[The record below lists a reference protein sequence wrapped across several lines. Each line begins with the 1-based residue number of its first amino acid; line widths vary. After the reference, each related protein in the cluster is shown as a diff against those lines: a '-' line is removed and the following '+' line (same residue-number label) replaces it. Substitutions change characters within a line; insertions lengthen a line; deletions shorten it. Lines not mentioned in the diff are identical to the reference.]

1 MKKGYLYIL
10 ITTIFF
16 STMEIMLKITA
27 GGFHPLQIT
36 VLRFS
41 IGALVLLPFALRHL
55 KRKNCRLNSGDLL
68 YLAFTGFCCVVIS
81 MVLYQMAVIYSDA
94 SIVAILFS
102 CNPVFVMILAALI
115 LKEKVYK
122 YSIVS
127 ILVSLTGM
135 MVTIDPFHAKGSAT
149 GTILSVLAAITFAL
163 YSVMGKK
170 HGARY
175 GSVVTTCFSFIFG
188 AVELFILVLLTKT
201 AWFGGFLTNVGLG
214 VFSNTPIFAGITP
227 DLLPNLLYIGVGVT
241 GLGFAFYFMAMEET
255 SAITASLVFFI
266 KPALAPVLAFLILQE
281 PLTSTKI
288 AGIVLILIG
297 SMITFI
303 PGWKRQKAAAGLA
316 AVSKDTVTEEIVS
329 EEAAE
334 EVISKSI

>member
-1 MKKGYLYIL
+1 MKKGYLFIL
-10 ITTIFF
+10 ITAIFF

-27 GGFHPLQIT
+27 GAFHPLQIT

-55 KRKNCRLNSGDLL
+55 KKKNCRLNAKDLI
-68 YLAFTGFCCVVIS
+68 YLSYTGFCCVVIS

-102 CNPVFVMILAALI
+102 CNPVFVMILAALL
-115 LKEKVYK
+115 LKEKVYN

-127 ILVSLTGM
+127 IIVSILGM
-135 MVTIDPFHAKGSAT
+135 VVIIDPFHAKGSAT
-149 GTILSVLAAITFAL
+149 GTILTILAAITFAL
-163 YSVMGKK
+163 YSVLGKK

-188 AVELFILVLLTKT
+188 AAELFALVLLTKT
-201 AWFGGFLTNVGLG
+201 TWFSQILTDVGLG
-214 VFSNTPIFAGITP
+214 VFANTPIFKGITP
-227 DLLPNLLYIGVGVT
+227 ELLPSLLYIGVGVT
-241 GLGFAFYFMAMEET
+241 GLGFAFYFMAMEAT

-266 KPALAPVLAFLILQE
+266 KPALAPILAFIILHE
-281 PLTSTKI
+281 PLTSTKV

-303 PGWKRQKAAAGLA
+303 PSWKRQKAALA
-316 AVSKDTVTEEIVS
+316 EQTE
-329 EEAAE
+329 
-334 EVISKSI
+334 SILEKTHEKVRND

>member
-55 KRKNCRLNSGDLL
+55 KRKNCRLNSKDLL
-68 YLAFTGFCCVVIS
+68 YLAITGFCCVAIS
-81 MVLYQMAVIYSDA
+81 MVVYQMAVLYSDA

-102 CNPVFVMILAALI
+102 CNPVFVMILAALV

-170 HGARY
+170 HSARY
-175 GSVVTTCFSFIFG
+175 GSVVMTCFSFIFG
-188 AVELFILVLLTKT
+188 AAELFVLVLLTKT
-201 AWFGGFLTNVGLG
+201 AWFGGFLTDIGLG
-214 VFSNTPIFAGITP
+214 IFANTPIFAGITV
-227 DLLPNLLYIGVGVT
+227 DLLPSLLYIGVGVT
-241 GLGFAFYFMAMEET
+241 GLGFAFYFMAMEAT
-255 SAITASLVFFI
+255 SAITTSLVFFI

-303 PGWKRQKAAAGLA
+303 PGWKRQKAAVLEVVSREA
-316 AVSKDTVTEEIVS
+316 AAQEAAS
-329 EEAAE
+329 EETAE
-334 EVISKSI
+334 KVLPE

>member
-55 KRKNCRLNSGDLL
+55 KKKNCRLNSKDLS
-68 YLAFTGFCCVVIS
+68 YLALTGFCCVVIS
-81 MVLYQMAVIYSDA
+81 MVVYQMAVLYSDA
-94 SIVAILFS
+94 SVVAIVFS

-122 YSIVS
+122 YSIIS
-127 ILVSLTGM
+127 ILVSLAGM
-135 MVTIDPFHAKGSAT
+135 LVTIDPFHAKGSAT
-149 GTILSVLAAITFAL
+149 GTVLSVLAAITFAL

-188 AVELFILVLLTKT
+188 AAELLVLVLLTKT
-201 AWFGGFLTNVGLG
+201 AWFGGFLTDIGLG
-214 VFSNTPIFAGITP
+214 VFANTPIFTGITA
-227 DLLPNLLYIGVGVT
+227 DLLPSLLYIGVGVT

-266 KPALAPVLAFLILQE
+266 KPALAPILAFLILQE

-288 AGIVLILIG
+288 AGIALILIG

-303 PGWKRQKAAAGLA
+303 PGWKRQKAAAVPA
-316 AVSKDTVTEEIVS
+316 AVPK
-329 EEAAE
+329 EAAAQE
-334 EVISKSI
+334 AAPAEIAEQVIPE

>member
-10 ITTIFF
+10 ITSIFF

-41 IGALVLLPFALRHL
+41 IGALVLSPFALRHL
-55 KRKNCRLNSGDLL
+55 KKNNCQLNVRDLC

-102 CNPVFVMILAALI
+102 CNPVFVMILAALL

-127 ILVSLTGM
+127 IIVSILGM
-135 MVTIDPFHAKGSAT
+135 AVTIDPFHAKGSAT
-149 GTILSVLAAITFAL
+149 GTILTILAAITFAL
-163 YSVMGKK
+163 YSVLGKK

-188 AVELFILVLLTKT
+188 AAELLILVLLTKT
-201 AWFGGFLTNVGLG
+201 AWFGGILTNAGLG
-214 VFSNTPIFAGITP
+214 LFANTPIFKGITP
-227 DLLPNLLYIGVGVT
+227 ELLPSLLYIGVGVT
-241 GLGFAFYFMAMEET
+241 GLGFAFYFMAMEAT
-255 SAITASLVFFI
+255 SAITTSLVFFI
-266 KPALAPVLAFLILQE
+266 KPALAPILAFIILHE

-288 AGIVLILIG
+288 TGIILILIG

-303 PGWKRQKAAAGLA
+303 PSWKRQKAALA
-316 AVSKDTVTEEIVS
+316 AQ
-329 EEAAE
+329 AE
-334 EVISKSI
+334 SILEKEDNKALKN

>member
-10 ITTIFF
+10 ITTILF

-27 GGFHPLQIT
+27 GGFRPLQIT

-41 IGALVLLPFALRHL
+41 IGALVLLPFALRQL
-55 KRKNCRLNSGDLL
+55 KRKNCRLSSRDLL
-68 YLAFTGFCCVVIS
+68 YLALTGFGCVVIS
-81 MVLYQMAVIYSDA
+81 MVVYQMAVLYSDA
-94 SIVAILFS
+94 SVVAIVFS

-115 LKEKVYK
+115 LKEKVYR

-127 ILVSLTGM
+127 ILVSLAGM
-135 MVTIDPFHAKGSAT
+135 VVTIDPFHAKGSAT
-149 GTILSVLAAITFAL
+149 GTVLSVLAAVTFAL

-170 HGARY
+170 YSVRY

-188 AVELFILVLLTKT
+188 ATELFVLVLLTKT
-201 AWFGGFLTNVGLG
+201 AWFGGFLTDIGLG
-214 VFSNTPIFAGITP
+214 VFANTPIFAGITVNM
-227 DLLPNLLYIGVGVT
+227 LPSLLYIGVGVT
-241 GLGFAFYFMAMEET
+241 GLGFAFYFLAMEAT

-266 KPALAPVLAFLILQE
+266 KPALAPVLAFLILRE
-281 PLTSTKI
+281 PLTSTKV

-303 PGWKRQKAAAGLA
+303 PGWRRQRAAAVLEAAPKGTVNQQLA
-316 AVSKDTVTEEIVS
+316 SEKTTEEAIS
-329 EEAAE
+329 E
-334 EVISKSI
+334 

>member
-27 GGFHPLQIT
+27 GGFRPLQIT

-55 KRKNCRLNSGDLL
+55 KRKNCRLNSKDLL
-68 YLAFTGFCCVVIS
+68 YLALTGFCCVVIS
-81 MVLYQMAVIYSDA
+81 MVVYQMAVLYSDA

-102 CNPVFVMILAALI
+102 CNPVFVMILAAVV

-170 HGARY
+170 HSARY

-188 AVELFILVLLTKT
+188 AAELFVLVLLTKT
-201 AWFGGFLTNVGLG
+201 AWFGGFLTDIGLG
-214 VFSNTPIFAGITP
+214 VFANTPIFAGITA
-227 DLLPNLLYIGVGVT
+227 DLLPSLLYIGVGVT
-241 GLGFAFYFMAMEET
+241 GLGFAFYFMAMEAT
-255 SAITASLVFFI
+255 SAITTSLVFFI

-303 PGWKRQKAAAGLA
+303 PGWKRQKAAAVLEVVPREA
-316 AVSKDTVTEEIVS
+316 AAQEIAS
-329 EEAAE
+329 EETAE
-334 EVISKSI
+334 KVLPE

>member
-55 KRKNCRLNSGDLL
+55 KKKNCRLSSKDLL
-68 YLAFTGFCCVVIS
+68 YLALTGFCCVVIS
-81 MVLYQMAVIYSDA
+81 MVVYQMAVLYSDA

-102 CNPVFVMILAALI
+102 CNPVFVMILAALV

-170 HGARY
+170 HSARY

-188 AVELFILVLLTKT
+188 AAELFVLVLLTKT
-201 AWFGGFLTNVGLG
+201 AWFGGFLTDIGLG
-214 VFSNTPIFAGITP
+214 VFANTPIFAGITA
-227 DLLPNLLYIGVGVT
+227 DLLPSLLYIGVGVT
-241 GLGFAFYFMAMEET
+241 GLGFAFYFMAMEAT
-255 SAITASLVFFI
+255 SAITTSLVFFI
-266 KPALAPVLAFLILQE
+266 KPALAPLLAFLILQE

-303 PGWKRQKAAAGLA
+303 PGWKRQKAAAVLKVVPEETA
-316 AVSKDTVTEEIVS
+316 AQEAAS
-329 EEAAE
+329 EETAE
-334 EVISKSI
+334 KVLPE